1 MSPRPL
7 ASPLS
12 VLLAARAAAVLIS
25 AAAAGAAWAQATPTA
40 PLPAK
45 QASVSPTAKE
55 AAVAPAEKK
64 APVKQV
70 KRAAKKEPLAPA
82 VPEVEV
88 VMLDA
93 DATQLLA
100 AKEVLV
106 GESGCE
112 FGQKI
117 EVGANPSHPGY
128 IDLNYNKK
136 TYTMKPVLS
145 ATGAVR
151 LEDVRSETLMIQIA
165 SKTMVMNQK
174 TGQRLI
180 DNCVH
185 PDQQTVT
192 ADTTQVLMK

>member
-1 MSPRPL
+1 MPPRPL
-7 ASPLS
+7 ALPLS
-12 VLLAARAAAVLIS
+12 VLLAARAAAVFIG
-25 AAAAGAAWAQATPTA
+25 AAAAGAAWAQATPAA

-45 QASVSPTAKE
+45 PVSVAPAAKE
-55 AAVAPAEKK
+55 AAAAPAEKK
-64 APVKQV
+64 TPVKQV
-70 KRAAKKEPLAPA
+70 KRSAKKEPPAP

-88 VMLDA
+88 VMVDA
-93 DATQLLA
+93 DAIQLLA

-117 EVGANPSHPGY
+117 EVGVNPSHPGY
-128 IDLNYNKK
+128 IDLNFNKK

-165 SKTMVMNQK
+165 SKSMVMNQK
-174 TGQRLI
+174 TGQRLV

>member
-12 VLLAARAAAVLIS
+12 VFLAARAAAVFIG
-25 AAAAGAAWAQATPTA
+25 AAAAGAVWAQATPAA

-45 QASVSPTAKE
+45 QVSVAPAAKE
-55 AAVAPAEKK
+55 AAAAPAEKK
-64 APVKQV
+64 TPVKQV
-70 KRAAKKEPLAPA
+70 KRSAKKEPAAP

-88 VMLDA
+88 VMVDA
-93 DATQLLA
+93 DAIQLLA

-128 IDLNYNKK
+128 INLNFNKK

-165 SKTMVMNQK
+165 SKSMVMNQK
-174 TGQRLI
+174 TGQRLV

>member
-12 VLLAARAAAVLIS
+12 ILLAARAAAVLIGV
-25 AAAAGAAWAQATPTA
+25 AAAGAAWAQATPSA
-40 PLPAK
+40 PMPAK

-64 APVKQV
+64 APVKPV
-70 KRAAKKEPLAPA
+70 KRAAKKEPPA

-88 VMLDA
+88 VMLEA
-93 DATQLLA
+93 DAVQLLA

-165 SKTMVMNQK
+165 SKSMVMNQK
-174 TGQRLI
+174 TGQRLV

>member
-12 VLLAARAAAVLIS
+12 VLLAARAAAVFIG
-25 AAAAGAAWAQATPTA
+25 AAAAGAAWAQATPAA

-45 QASVSPTAKE
+45 PVSVAPAAKE
-55 AAVAPAEKK
+55 AAPAPAEKK
-64 APVKQV
+64 PPVKQV
-70 KRAAKKEPLAPA
+70 KRSAKKEPPAP

-88 VMLDA
+88 VMVDA
-93 DATQLLA
+93 DAVQLLA

-128 IDLNYNKK
+128 INLNFNKK

-145 ATGAVR
+145 TTGAVR

-165 SKTMVMNQK
+165 SKSMVMNQK
-174 TGQRLI
+174 TGQRLV